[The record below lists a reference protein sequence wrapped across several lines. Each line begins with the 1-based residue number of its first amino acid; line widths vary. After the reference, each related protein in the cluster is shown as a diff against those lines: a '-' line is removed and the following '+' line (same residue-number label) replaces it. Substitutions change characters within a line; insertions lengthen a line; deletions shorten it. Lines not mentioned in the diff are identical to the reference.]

1 MMDLLGKDHL
11 NISDTFFAN
20 FLLKEKERTAIFPYA
35 SENKKTPVMKDLG
48 DFSSSVFLFYL
59 KPSDYDLPLRLEF
72 FDCGKSFDEMS
83 SILLSLC
90 SLSANFAYPAVLIEA
105 DLCAAMDP
113 LEMDKVKKELFL
125 LSNGSLQELRRN
137 SRPFR

>member
-1 MMDLLGKDHL
+1 MDLLGKDRL
-11 NISDTFFAN
+11 NISDTFFTN

-48 DFSSSVFLFYL
+48 DFSDSVFLFYL
-59 KPSDYDLPLRLEF
+59 KPSDHDLPLRIEF
-72 FDCGKSFDEMS
+72 FDCGKSIGEIA

-90 SLSANFAYPAVLIEA
+90 SLSSNFAYPAILIEA

-113 LEMDKVKKELFL
+113 LEMERVKKELFM
-125 LSNGSLQELRRN
+125 LSKGAMQELRRN